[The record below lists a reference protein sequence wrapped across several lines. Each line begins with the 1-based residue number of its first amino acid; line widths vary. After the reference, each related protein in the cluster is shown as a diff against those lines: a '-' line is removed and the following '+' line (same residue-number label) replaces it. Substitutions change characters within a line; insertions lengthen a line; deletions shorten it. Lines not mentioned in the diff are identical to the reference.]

1 MSMQRYPAH
10 AVVKNEDDG
19 TVQNY
24 TFHVSDSHPSDKR
37 ILQDLPAGRYS
48 VEYFS
53 EELSLDSPETSHFI
67 FDGDENT
74 LHLEVELKK
83 GSGSGETNSF
93 QADSSLE
100 SSSSKGSYGLLLG
113 LSVVSLV
120 ALGNLKVPVDFS
132 SILYPPKT
140 LQPQQARLSTQSSRT
155 NTSSRTNARGQPET
169 TLEFTATSVGG
180 QSEAASLSALGNKLR
195 ACLTTN
201 IRDVWNVPTLADLA
215 KKVTLVTVTDEQVQK
230 ETNQLYDKVDRLR
243 QILQGCDPNL
253 ARYLIE
259 ARSRE
264 NLAQSHFANR
274 ASTRFA
280 QSLASITI
288 SNCDG
293 RFGDARFRSDPT
305 LAEWAIL
312 GVVEQGRQVYLTDD
326 TYEADGVVW
335 YEAIAPSVVPD
346 PDKQIMPNQ
355 IGWIAGCFV
364 Q

>member
-1 MSMQRYPAH
+1 MSTQKHSVPV
-10 AVVKNEDDG
+10 VVKDKDRAG
-19 TVQNY
+19 RKVGSHTY
-24 TFHVSDSHPSDKR
+24 HVSNDHRVDSHTFAG
-37 ILQDLPAGRYS
+37 LPDGDYPIEFNLPLGIELKPNSSSTLKIRGGMG
-48 VEYFS
+48 
-53 EELSLDSPETSHFI
+53 ELSVSLD
-67 FDGDENT
+67 
-74 LHLEVELKK
+74 ELIA
-83 GSGSGETNSF
+83 SDTFLS
-93 QADSSLE
+93 QE
-100 SSSSKGSYGLLLG
+100 SSSSSEQSSSNNSLALLLG
-113 LSVVSLV
+113 ASVVSLV

-132 SILYPPKT
+132 SMLYPPKT
-140 LQPQQARLSTQSSRT
+140 LQPQQVRLSTQ
-155 NTSSRTNARGQPET
+155 SSRTNARGQPET

-201 IRDVWNVPTLADLA
+201 IRDVWDVPTLADLA
-215 KKVTLVTVTDEQVQK
+215 KKTTLVTVTDEQVRE

-253 ARYLIE
+253 ARYLIK

-264 NLAQSHFANR
+264 NVAQPHFTDR

-288 SNCDG
+288 STCAG
-293 RFGDARFRSDPT
+293 RPGSAYFRSDPT

-312 GVVEQGRQVYLTDD
+312 GIVEQGEQVYLTDE

-335 YEAIAPSVVPD
+335 YEAIAPSVAPD

>member
-1 MSMQRYPAH
+1 MSTKRYPVH

-48 VEYFS
+48 VKYFS
-53 EELSLDSPETSHFI
+53 EELSPDSPKTSHFI
-67 FDGDENT
+67 FNGDKTT
-74 LHLEVELKK
+74 LQLGVELKK
-83 GSGSGETNSF
+83 GSSSGETNSF

-113 LSVVSLV
+113 LSVVSLM

-132 SILYPPKT
+132 SILYPSKT
-140 LQPQQARLSTQSSRT
+140 LQPQQVRLSTQSSRT
-155 NTSSRTNARGQPET
+155 NTGGQPET

-201 IRDVWNVPTLADLA
+201 IRDVWDVPTLADLA
-215 KKVTLVTVTDEQVQK
+215 KKTTLVTVTDEQVRR
-230 ETNQLYDKVDRLR
+230 EVNQLYDKVDRLR

-259 ARSRE
+259 ARSRRA
-264 NLAQSHFANR
+264 NLAQPHSTFR
-274 ASTRFA
+274 ASRNFA
-280 QSLASITI
+280 QPLDSITI
-288 SNCDG
+288 STCDG
-293 RFGDARFRSDPT
+293 RPGSAYYRSNPT
-305 LAEWAIL
+305 RAEWAIL
-312 GVVEQGRQVYLTDD
+312 GVVEQGEQVYLTND
-326 TYEADGVVW
+326 TYEADGIVW